1 MAGNIT
7 EGLAARGWDV
17 TLFATRDSVTEA
29 HLHAVIDQGY
39 EEDSSVDPKVAEYLH
54 ISEAFEHAAE
64 FDLIHSHYD
73 FMALTYSRLVK
84 TPVLTT
90 IHGFSSPKIMPV
102 YQKYRDGYFVSIS
115 DSDRAPGL
123 NYLATVY
130 NGIDLSLYPFQE
142 SPGEEL
148 IFLGR
153 IHPDKGVHLAIAV
166 ARLSGLPLLIAGIIQ
181 DKEYFKKQVEPYLDD
196 REIRYIGPV
205 DVAGKNELFSRAR
218 ALLHLNTIP
227 ERFGL
232 VLAEANA
239 AGVPVIAMDL
249 GSCREVIE
257 DGKTGFLVNGVN
269 EAVEAL
275 KSVHK
280 IDRAA
285 CRRRVQQCFSIDTM
299 VEAYERVYCTIFDL
313 EAKGGH
319 ERHRQTIRPE
329 SDPHQ
334 SADPLSGGN
343 GSQRGGREAAGQIH
357 HAVPF
362 PSADRKIH
370 PWFGAQSRRIPLHC
384 RSSAFS
390 GSRAR
395 RSFCG
400 L

>member
-1 MAGNIT
+1 M
-7 EGLAARGWDV
+7 
-17 TLFATRDSVTEA
+17 
-29 HLHAVIDQGY
+29 HAVIDQGY
-39 EEDSSVDPKVAEYLH
+39 EEDRAVDPKVAEYLH

-130 NGIDLSLYPFQE
+130 NGIDLSLYPLQE
-142 SPGEEL
+142 STGEEL

-181 DKEYFKKQVEPYLDD
+181 DKEYFEKQVEPYLDN

-257 DGKTGFLVNGVN
+257 DGKTGFLVHGIN

-275 KSVHK
+275 KRVPT

-285 CRRRVQQCFSIDTM
+285 CRRRVEQRFSIETM
-299 VEAYERVYCTIFDL
+299 VEAYERVYCTIFEL
-313 EAKGGH
+313 EAKG
-319 ERHRQTIRPE
+319 
-329 SDPHQ
+329 
-334 SADPLSGGN
+334 
-343 GSQRGGREAAGQIH
+343 
-357 HAVPF
+357 
-362 PSADRKIH
+362 
-370 PWFGAQSRRIPLHC
+370 
-384 RSSAFS
+384 RS
-390 GSRAR
+390 
-395 RSFCG
+395 
-400 L
+400 